1 MNDKHLLLI
10 SQLIP
15 YPLIEGGNI
24 SQFAII
30 DYLRK
35 YYKITL
41 VCVVKY
47 DHQLSDIEQ
56 LKAIWTDVSFE
67 VINLIPALPDFTR
80 PGILKRVKGKVKRTL
95 RSIKPGKIEKVNTI
109 QQVKYDEF
117 DQPYLISI
125 TEAKPRAFIEQFNS
139 ILLKRKPDL
148 VQIDFISYADLVHVI
163 PANIKTVLVHH
174 EIRTARFES
183 YLKTKN
189 RPATAYE
196 KYIMSYVGN
205 DENTILEKF
214 KAIIVFSNNDRERL
228 KSTVNTSKVYVSPFP
243 VLEESFEKITE
254 ANLSVK
260 KLVFVGG
267 ENHYPNKDAVEWFIE
282 HVLDKIRQHH
292 DLELYI
298 AGKWSLE
305 TINKY
310 KDHPFVHFGGYVSD
324 LKGYCMNSIMVAPVR
339 IGSGIRTKILYAMAQ
354 GIPVISTTLGCEGI
368 TVKDRES
375 IVIAD
380 DSSSFLSGLSYLL
393 EDKNN
398 ISSIIKKAQQIIHDC
413 YSLEAAGKIRSN
425 CYRELLA
432 D

>member
-15 YPLIEGGNI
+15 YPLTEGGNI

-47 DHQLSDIEQ
+47 DNQLNDIEQ
-56 LKAIWTDVSFE
+56 LKAIWTNVSFE
-67 VINLIPALPDFTR
+67 VINLIPALPDVTR
-80 PGILKRVKGKVKRTL
+80 PGIFKRVKGKIKRIFSL
-95 RSIKPGKIEKVNTI
+95 IAPAKIEKVDTV
-109 QQVKYDEF
+109 QSVEYDEF
-117 DQPYLISI
+117 DQSYLVSI

-139 ILLKRKPDL
+139 ILLKTRPDL
-148 VQIDFISYADLVHVI
+148 VQIDFISYADLIHVI
-163 PANIKTVLVHH
+163 PTHIKTVLIHH

-183 YLKTKN
+183 YLKTKD

-214 KAIIVFSNNDRERL
+214 KAIIVFSKNDRERL
-228 KSTVNTSKVYVSPFP
+228 ENTIHSSKVYVSPFP

-254 ANLSVK
+254 GNLNIK

-267 ENHYPNKDAVEWFIE
+267 ENHYPNKDAVEWFIA
-282 HVLDKIRQHH
+282 HVLTKIRDYHK
-292 DLELYI
+292 LELHI
-298 AGKWSLE
+298 AGKWNPE
-305 TINKY
+305 TIEKY
-310 KDHPFVHFGGYVSD
+310 KDYPFVHFGGYVSD

-368 TVKDRES
+368 TVKDKES

-380 DSSSFLSGLSYLL
+380 DPSSFLSGINYLL

-398 ISSIIKKAQQIIHDC
+398 ISSIIKNAQQVIHNG
-413 YSLEAAGKIRSN
+413 YSLEAAGKIRSD
-425 CYRELLA
+425 CYRELLSN
-432 D
+432 